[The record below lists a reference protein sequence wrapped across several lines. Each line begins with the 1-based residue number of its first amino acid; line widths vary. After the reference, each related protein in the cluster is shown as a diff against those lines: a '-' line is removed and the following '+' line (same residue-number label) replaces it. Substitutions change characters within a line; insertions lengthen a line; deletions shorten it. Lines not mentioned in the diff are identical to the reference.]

1 MRSRAHLTSLRAAG
15 DPLVSKGVPVLKTKL
30 IDRIAITNPHLRWS
44 DTERTVNAILEE
56 ITAALARGDRVELR
70 GVGAFTVRVRRGR
83 PGRNPRSGVQ
93 VAVPEK
99 RVPFFK
105 PGKPMHDR
113 LNRASVG

>member
-1 MRSRAHLTSLRAAG
+1 MIKAR
-15 DPLVSKGVPVLKTKL
+15 L
-30 IDRIAITNPHLRWS
+30 IDRIAIANPHLRRS
-44 DTERTVNAILEE
+44 DAERTVNAILEE
-56 ITAALARGDRVELR
+56 ISAALARGDRVELR

-83 PGRNPRSGVQ
+83 PGRNPRSGAE

-113 LNRASVG
+113 LNRAPAE